1 MIENINPTDKIIVD
15 VSMYQIDMNP
25 SKLQSLRRE
34 VADKYKVPLRNV
46 VINQKPIMIDE
57 DGKPVSL
64 TSDIITSIQDP
75 KFQQNLFKEYVEM
88 KEMKDVDMNMILD
101 IDNRVNAFVDFDSYS
116 KYKSYKF
123 KYVKWKNFLSYG
135 EDNYIDFTK
144 LHGLVLL
151 CGNPQNQSG
160 KTTLARNLLRFALF
174 GRSEKTPNLA
184 TVFNEFLPE
193 ATEMCVEVGLEIE
206 GENYVIKRIV
216 TRPSLKKRTSKSK
229 CKQTVEYYK
238 VVNNE
243 LEIIE
248 NCEAEST
255 QQTNN
260 IIRDSIGSLEDF
272 DLIVSATAKTL
283 GDLFAMGQTDQGKL
297 FSRWLGLLSLEE
309 KEGIAKEL
317 YKKNIEPTLLS
328 NKYNKATLELEISD
342 MRAVMKDNEEQS
354 KKAETSLEERNK
366 ELTELN
372 VKKFQKMSEKKE
384 VKESLIKT
392 DVATVENNIAQINEK
407 LSIER
412 AKFTTQKEEYA
423 TIKDATF
430 DAEEYKKKQEE
441 KIEIVSKNGGIK
453 QEIAIHKNNIE
464 HIKKLIEEKICPNC
478 GQLVDVSTQNS
489 VIDAEQAEID
499 RLIAQG
505 VENKKKI
512 DEIDAKIE
520 TLEENREKVNKLNRL
535 KLSIT
540 ALHTKIENYKLQI
553 DALNKTK
560 QEIETNRD
568 NILHNNKIDNDIRL
582 IDESIKTI
590 TNVKEGFI
598 RSIQSWK
605 DENAR
610 YDKDIKVR
618 EDLIVKL
625 TEEENVIRSWNIY
638 KELIGKNG
646 ILKIV
651 LKRALPIINNEVATL
666 LNGLVDF
673 DVILSIS
680 DDNKVCIDLVHD
692 GVAMSVGRAASG
704 YEETMASLALRSA
717 LATVSSFAKPN
728 LLVLDEIFGA
738 TGSSH
743 YDDIRELLN
752 RIMKNH
758 DFVIDITHNE
768 MITDW
773 HNQIIEVVKE
783 NNISKL
789 TVK

>member
-1 MIENINPTDKIIVD
+1 MIENIKPTDKIVVD
-15 VSMYQIDMNP
+15 VSMYQIDMNV
-25 SKLQSLRRE
+25 SKLKSLRHE
-34 VADKYKVPLRNV
+34 VAEKYNIPIRNV
-46 VINQKPIMIDE
+46 YINPKPIMVDDE
-57 DGKPVSL
+57 GKPVSL

-75 KFQQNLFKEYVEM
+75 RFQQNLFKEYISIKKIEN
-88 KEMKDVDMNMILD
+88 VDFDMILD

-174 GRSEKTPNLA
+174 GRSEKTPNLSS
-184 TVFNEFLPE
+184 VFNEYLPE
-193 ATEMCVEVGLEIE
+193 ATEMCVEVGIEIE
-206 GENYVIKRIV
+206 GEDYVIKRTV
-216 TRPSLKKRTSKSK
+216 TRPSLAKRTAKSK
-229 CKQTVEYYK
+229 CKQTVDYYK
-238 VVNNE
+238 VINNE
-243 LEIIE
+243 LELIE
-248 NCEAEST
+248 NCEAENT

-260 IIRDSIGSLEDF
+260 IIRDSIGSIEDF

-283 GDLFAMGQTDQGKL
+283 GDLFSMGQTDQGKL
-297 FSRWLGLLSLEE
+297 FSRWLGLLSLEK
-309 KEGIAKEL
+309 KEGIAKDI

-328 NKYNKATLELEISD
+328 NRYDKSTLETEIKD
-342 MRAVMKDNEEQS
+342 MNAVIIDNEKRS
-354 KKAETSLEERNK
+354 KELDKDVNEKNK
-366 ELTELN
+366 EIAELN
-372 VKKFQKMSEKKE
+372 TNKTKVLSERKE

-392 DVATVENNIAQINEK
+392 DAKTVENNIGIITQK
-407 LSIER
+407 LDTER
-412 AKFTTQKEEYA
+412 AKFTAQKNEWA
-423 TIKDATF
+423 KIKDASF
-430 DAEEYKKKQEE
+430 DNEKYKEKQKER
-441 KIEIVSKNGGIK
+441 IEIATRNGGIK
-453 QEIAIHKNNIE
+453 QEISLLKENIS
-464 HIKKLIEEKICPNC
+464 HIKKLIEEKVCPNC
-478 GQLVDVSTQNS
+478 GHVVDVKSQNEN
-489 VIDAEQAEID
+489 IDKENDKIKKLID
-499 RLIAQG
+499 DG

-512 DEIDAKIE
+512 DSIDKEIAQ
-520 TLEENREKVNKLNRL
+520 LEENREKVNSMNHL
-535 KLSIT
+535 KLSMT
-540 ALHTKIENYKLQI
+540 ALHTQIENYKLQLE
-553 DALNKTK
+553 ALNKTK

-568 NILHNNKIDNDIRL
+568 NILFNNEIDNKIRL
-582 IDESIKTI
+582 IDENIKTI
-590 TNVKEGFI
+590 TSAKEENI
-598 RSIQSWK
+598 RNIQSCN
-605 DENAR
+605 DENTR
-610 YDKDIKVR
+610 YKKEIEQRNELIK
-618 EDLIVKL
+618 KL
-625 TEEENVIRSWNIY
+625 TEEEKVIRTWNIY

-651 LKRALPIINNEVATL
+651 LRRALPIINNEISSL

-673 DVILSIS
+673 DVELSVS
-680 DDNKVCIDLVHD
+680 DDNKVCIDMVHD
-692 GVAMSVGRAASG
+692 GVSMSVGRAASG

-783 NNISKL
+783 NNISRIVLK
-789 TVK
+789 

>member
-1 MIENINPTDKIIVD
+1 MIENINQTDKIVVD

-34 VADKYKVPLRNV
+34 IADKYNVPLRNV
-46 VINQKPIMIDE
+46 IINQKPIMVDE
-57 DGKPVSL
+57 EGKPISL

-75 KFQQNLFKEYVEM
+75 KFQQNLFKEYVDIKKIEN
-88 KEMKDVDMNMILD
+88 VDMDMILD

-184 TVFNEFLPE
+184 SVFNEYVPE
-193 ATEMCVEVGLEIE
+193 ATEMRVEVGIEIE
-206 GENYVIKRIV
+206 GDDYVIRRTV
-216 TRPSLKKRTSKSK
+216 TRPALSKRTARSK
-229 CKQTVEYYK
+229 CKQTVDYYK
-238 VVNNE
+238 VVNNDLE
-243 LEIIE
+243 LIE
-248 NCEAEST
+248 NCEAENT

-309 KEGIAKEL
+309 KESIAKDI

-328 NKYNKATLELEISD
+328 NKYNKVTLEAEIAD
-342 MRAVMKDNEEQS
+342 MRTVIKDNEENVT
-354 KKAETSLEERNK
+354 KLEK
-366 ELTELN
+366 EVTEKNTELSGLN
-372 VKKFQKMSEKKE
+372 KQKMEVMLKRKE

-392 DVATVENNIAQINEK
+392 DVTTIENNINLINDK
-407 LSIER
+407 LTIER
-412 AKFTTQKEEYA
+412 AKFTKEKGEWSAVKDSSFDVEEYN
-423 TIKDATF
+423 
-430 DAEEYKKKQEE
+430 KKKAE
-441 KIEIVSKNGGIK
+441 KIEIVGKNGGIK
-453 QEIAIHKNNIE
+453 QEIALIRKNIE
-464 HIKKLIEEKICPNC
+464 HINQLIEQKVCPNC
-478 GQLVDVSTQNS
+478 GHEVDVTSQNE
-489 VIDAEQAEID
+489 VINTENKKIEA
-499 RLIAQG
+499 LIAEG

-512 DEIDAKIE
+512 DEIDKEILK
-520 TLEENREKVNKLNRL
+520 LEGNRENVNKMNHL
-535 KLSIT
+535 KLSMT
-540 ALHTKIENYKLQI
+540 ALHTQIENYKLQI

-560 QEIETNRD
+560 QEIETNKD
-568 NILHNNKIDNDIRL
+568 NILFNNEIDNKIRLVDENIRA
-582 IDESIKTI
+582 I
-590 TNVKEGFI
+590 TGVKESHI
-598 RSIQSWK
+598 RSIQSCK

-610 YDKDIKVR
+610 YCKDIKVR

-625 TEEENVIRSWNIY
+625 TDEEKVIRSWAIY

-651 LKRALPIINNEVATL
+651 LKRALPIINNEISVL

-673 DVILSIS
+673 DVVLSIS

-692 GVAMSVGRAASG
+692 GVSMSVGRAASG

>member
-1 MIENINPTDKIIVD
+1 MIENINPTDRIIVD
-15 VSMYQIDMNP
+15 VSMYQIDINP

-34 VADKYKVPLRNV
+34 IADKYHVPLRNV
-46 VINQKPIMIDE
+46 TINPKPIMVDE
-57 DGKPVSL
+57 DGNKVSL
-64 TSDIITSIQDP
+64 TSDIITNIQDP
-75 KFQQNLFKEYVEM
+75 KFQQNLFKEYVEE
-88 KEMKDVDMNMILD
+88 KKVENVDMDMIID
-101 IDNRVNAFVDFDSYS
+101 IDNRVNAFVDFDLYS

-151 CGNPQNQSG
+151 CGHPQNQSG

-174 GRSEKTPNLA
+174 GKSEKTPNIA
-184 TVFNEFLPE
+184 TVFNEYIPE
-193 ATEMCVEVGLEIE
+193 ATEMCVEVGIEIE
-206 GENYVIKRIV
+206 GVDYVIRRTV
-216 TRPSLKKRTSKSK
+216 TRPALKKRTAKSK
-229 CKQTVEYYK
+229 CKQTVDYYK

-243 LEIIE
+243 LELIE

-260 IIRDSIGSLEDF
+260 VIRDSIGSICDF

-309 KEGIAKEL
+309 KEGIAKDI
-317 YKKNIEPTLLS
+317 YKKNIEPSLLS
-328 NKYNKATLELEISD
+328 RKYDKATLEGEIKD
-342 MRAVMKDNEEQS
+342 MKTVIADNTESS
-354 KKAETSLEERNK
+354 KKAEKDVEEKNK
-366 ELTELN
+366 QISYLN
-372 VKKFQKMSEKKE
+372 VEKIKVMSERKE
-384 VKESLIKT
+384 VKESLTKT
-392 DVATVENNIAQINEK
+392 DVTTIENNIAYINEK
-407 LSIER
+407 LTNER
-412 AKFTTQKEEYA
+412 AKFSQQKDEYNSV
-423 TIKDATF
+423 KDVTF
-430 DAEEYKKKQEE
+430 DVEEYKKKQQE
-441 KIEIVSKNGGIK
+441 KFDIATQNGGIK
-453 QEIAIHKNNIE
+453 QEIALIKKNIE
-464 HIKKLIEEKICPNC
+464 HIQTLIEQKVCPNC
-478 GQLVDVSTQNS
+478 GHEVDIKSQND
-489 VIDAEQAEID
+489 VINNEQDKIKKLINDGVVNKQKID
-499 RLIAQG
+499 NLDKEIAQ
-505 VENKKKI
+505 
-512 DEIDAKIE
+512 
-520 TLEENREKVNKLNRL
+520 LEENREKVNHTNKL
-535 KLSIT
+535 KLSLT
-540 ALHTKIENYKLQI
+540 ALHTQIENYKLQL

-560 QEIETNRD
+560 AEIETNKD
-568 NILHNNKIDNDIRL
+568 NIRHNNEIDNKIRL
-582 IDESIKTI
+582 VDENIRAI
-590 TNVKEGFI
+590 TTAKETQI
-598 RSIQSWK
+598 RSMQSWN
-605 DENAR
+605 DENVR
-610 YDKDIKVR
+610 YEKEIKIR
-618 EDLIVKL
+618 EELINKL
-625 TEEENVIRSWNIY
+625 TEEEKVIRSWSIY

-673 DVILSIS
+673 DVVLSIS

-692 GVAMSVGRAASG
+692 GVSMSVGRAASG

>member
-34 VADKYKVPLRNV
+34 VADKYNVPLRNV
-46 VINQKPIMIDE
+46 VINPKPIMVDE

-75 KFQQNLFKEYVEM
+75 KFQQNLFKEYIEM
-88 KEMKDVDMNMILD
+88 KEIKDVDMNMILD

-184 TVFNEFLPE
+184 TVFNEFIPE
-193 ATEMCVEVGLEIE
+193 ATEMCVEVGIEIE
-206 GENYVIKRIV
+206 GENYVIKRTV
-216 TRPSLKKRTSKSK
+216 TRPSAKKRTSKSK

-238 VVNNE
+238 VVNDE
-243 LEIIE
+243 LELIE

-309 KEGIAKEL
+309 KEGIAKDL

-328 NKYNKATLELEISD
+328 NKYNKATLESEIND
-342 MRAVMKDNEEQS
+342 MRAVIKDNEEQS
-354 KKAETSLEERNK
+354 KKTETSLEERNK

-372 VKKFQKMSEKKE
+372 VKKFQKMSERKE

-392 DVATVENNIAQINEK
+392 DVATVENNIVQINEK
-407 LSIER
+407 LAIER
-412 AKFTTQKEEYA
+412 TKFTVQKEEYA

-441 KIEIVSKNGGIK
+441 KVEIVAKNGGIK
-453 QEIAIHKNNIE
+453 QEIAILKKNID
-464 HIKKLIEEKICPNC
+464 HIKELIEQKVCPNC
-478 GQLVDVSTQNS
+478 GHEVDAKSQNE
-489 VIDAEQAEID
+489 VISQEQAKID
-499 RLIAQG
+499 ELIAQG
-505 VENKKKI
+505 MENKKKI
-512 DEIDAKIE
+512 DEIDARIA

-535 KLSIT
+535 KLSMT
-540 ALHTKIENYKLQI
+540 ALHTQIENYKLQI

-568 NILHNNKIDNDIRL
+568 NILHNNNIDNDIRL
-582 IDESIKTI
+582 IDESVKTV
-590 TNVKEGFI
+590 TSVKEGFI

-605 DENAR
+605 DENSR
-610 YDKDIKVR
+610 YEKDIKVR

-625 TEEENVIRSWNIY
+625 TEEEKVIRSWNIY

>member
-34 VADKYKVPLRNV
+34 VADKYNVPLRNV
-46 VINQKPIMIDE
+46 VINPKPIMVDE

-75 KFQQNLFKEYVEM
+75 KFQQNLFKEYIEM
-88 KEMKDVDMNMILD
+88 KEIKDVDMDMILD

-193 ATEMCVEVGLEIE
+193 ATEMCVEVGIEIE
-206 GENYVIKRIV
+206 GENYVIKRTV
-216 TRPSLKKRTSKSK
+216 TRPSVKKRTSKSK

-238 VVNNE
+238 VVNDE
-243 LEIIE
+243 LELIE

-309 KEGIAKEL
+309 KEGIAKDL

-328 NKYNKATLELEISD
+328 NKYNKATLESEIND
-342 MRAVMKDNEEQS
+342 MRAVIKDNEEQS
-354 KKAETSLEERNK
+354 KKTETALEERNK

-372 VKKFQKMSEKKE
+372 VKKFQKMSERKE

-407 LSIER
+407 LAIER
-412 AKFTTQKEEYA
+412 AKFTAQKEEYT

-430 DAEEYKKKQEE
+430 DVEEYKKKQEE
-441 KIEIVSKNGGIK
+441 KVEIVAKNGGIK
-453 QEIAIHKNNIE
+453 QEIAILKKNID
-464 HIKKLIEEKICPNC
+464 HIKELIEQKVCPNC
-478 GQLVDVSTQNS
+478 GHEVDAKSQNE
-489 VIDAEQAEID
+489 VISQEQAKID
-499 RLIAQG
+499 ELIAQG
-505 VENKKKI
+505 VENKKKV
-512 DEIDAKIE
+512 DEIDARIA

-535 KLSIT
+535 KLSMT
-540 ALHTKIENYKLQI
+540 ALHTQIENYKLQI

-582 IDESIKTI
+582 IDESVKTV

-610 YDKDIKVR
+610 YEKDIKVR

-625 TEEENVIRSWNIY
+625 TEEEKVIRSWNIY

-651 LKRALPIINNEVATL
+651 LKRALPIINNEIATL

>member
-1 MIENINPTDKIIVD
+1 MIENINSTDKIIVD

-34 VADKYKVPLRNV
+34 VANKYNVPLRSV
-46 VINQKPIMIDE
+46 VINPKPIMVDE

-88 KEMKDVDMNMILD
+88 KEIKDVDMNMILD

-184 TVFNEFLPE
+184 SVFNEFLPE
-193 ATEMCVEVGLEIE
+193 ATEMMVEVGIEIE
-206 GENYVIKRIV
+206 GENYVIRRTV
-216 TRPSLKKRTSKSK
+216 TRPSAKKRTAKSK
-229 CKQTVEYYK
+229 CKQAVDYYK
-238 VVNNE
+238 VVNDE
-243 LEIIE
+243 LELIE

-283 GDLFAMGQTDQGKL
+283 GDLFSMGQTDQGKL

-309 KEGIAKEL
+309 KESIAKDL

-328 NKYNKATLELEISD
+328 NKYNKATLESEISD
-342 MRAVMKDNEEQS
+342 MKTIIKDN
-354 KKAETSLEERNK
+354 AETIGKTEIALKERND
-366 ELTELN
+366 ELTNLN
-372 VKKFQKMSEKKE
+372 VKKIETLSKRKE

-392 DVATVENNIAQINEK
+392 DVTTVENNIAQVNEK
-407 LSIER
+407 LAIER
-412 AKFTTQKEEYA
+412 AKFSQQKSQWGE
-423 TIKDATF
+423 IKDASF
-430 DAEEYKKKQEE
+430 DIDEYKKAQQE
-441 KIEIVSKNGGIK
+441 KVDIVSKNGGIK
-453 QEIAIHKNNIE
+453 QEIALIRKNIE
-464 HIKKLIEEKICPNC
+464 HLNELIEQKVCPNC
-478 GQLVDVSTQNS
+478 GHEVDAKTQNE
-489 VIDAEQAEID
+489 IIAAEQAKID
-499 RLIAQG
+499 NLIAEG
-505 VENKKKI
+505 IENKNKIDLIDKKI
-512 DEIDAKIE
+512 AE
-520 TLEENREKVNKLNRL
+520 LEENREKVNAMNRL
-535 KLSIT
+535 KLSMT
-540 ALHTKIENYKLQI
+540 ALHTQIENYKLQI
-553 DALNKTK
+553 DALNRTK
-560 QEIETNRD
+560 QEIETNKD
-568 NILHNNKIDNDIRL
+568 NILHNNKIDNEIRL
-582 IDESIKTI
+582 VDENIKSITA
-590 TNVKEGFI
+590 VKEGYI
-598 RSIQSWK
+598 RTIQSCK
-605 DENAR
+605 DENTR
-610 YDKDIKVR
+610 YEKEIKVR
-618 EDLIVKL
+618 EDLIGKL
-625 TEEENVIRSWNIY
+625 TEEEKIIRSWAIY

-673 DVILSIS
+673 DVVLSIS

>member
-88 KEMKDVDMNMILD
+88 KEIKDVDMNMILD

-625 TEEENVIRSWNIY
+625 TEEEKVIRSWNIY

>member
-34 VADKYKVPLRNV
+34 VANKYNVPLRNV
-46 VINQKPIMIDE
+46 VINQKPIMVDE
-57 DGKPVSL
+57 EGKPISL

-75 KFQQNLFKEYVEM
+75 KFQQNLFKEYVEL
-88 KEMKDVDMNMILD
+88 KKIENVDMNMILD

-160 KTTLARNLLRFALF
+160 KTSLARNLLRFALF

-184 TVFNEFLPE
+184 SVFNEYIPK
-193 ATEMCVEVGLEIE
+193 ATEMCVEVGIEIE
-206 GENYVIKRIV
+206 GDDYVIKRTV
-216 TRPSLKKRTSKSK
+216 TRPALAKRTAKSK
-229 CKQTVEYYK
+229 CKQSVEYYK
-238 VVNNE
+238 VVNNDLE
-243 LEIIE
+243 LIE
-248 NCEAEST
+248 NCEAENT

-283 GDLFAMGQTDQGKL
+283 GDLFTMGQTDQGKL

-309 KEGIAKEL
+309 KEAIAKDI

-328 NKYNKATLELEISD
+328 NKYNKTTLEEEIKD
-342 MRAVMKDNEEQS
+342 MKTVIKDNEES
-354 KKAETSLEERNK
+354 VIKLEKDISEKNK

-372 VKKFQKMSEKKE
+372 ENKVKVMSERKE

-392 DVATVENNIAQINEK
+392 DVATVEHNIEIVTQK
-407 LSIER
+407 LTNER
-412 AKFTTQKEEYA
+412 AKFTQEKTEWSKV
-423 TIKDATF
+423 KDSTF
-430 DAEEYKKKQEE
+430 DIEDYNKKKTE
-441 KIEIVSKNGGIK
+441 KIDIVGKNGGIK
-453 QEIAIHKNNIE
+453 QEILLLKKNIE
-464 HIKKLIEEKICPNC
+464 HLNQLIEQKVCPNC
-478 GQLVDVSTQNS
+478 GNEVDIKLQNE
-489 VIDAEQAEID
+489 VIATENKKIEA
-499 RLIAQG
+499 LIAEG
-505 VENKKKI
+505 IENKKKI
-512 DEIDAKIE
+512 EEIDKEIFK
-520 TLEENREKVNKLNRL
+520 LEENRENVNKTNHL
-535 KLSIT
+535 KLSMT
-540 ALHTKIENYKLQI
+540 ALHTQIENYKLQI
-553 DALNKTK
+553 EALNKTK
-560 QEIETNRD
+560 QEIDTNKD
-568 NILHNNKIDNDIRL
+568 NILFNNEIGNKIRL
-582 IDESIKTI
+582 IDENIRAI
-590 TNVKEGFI
+590 TNVKEAHI
-598 RSIQSWK
+598 RSIQSCK
-605 DENAR
+605 DENTR
-610 YDKDIKVR
+610 YNKEIKIR
-618 EDLIVKL
+618 EDLIAKL
-625 TEEENVIRSWNIY
+625 TEEEKVIRSWAIY

-651 LKRALPIINNEVATL
+651 LRRALPIINNEISVL

-673 DVILSIS
+673 DVVLSIS
-680 DDNKVCIDLVHD
+680 EDNKVCIDLVHD
-692 GVAMSVGRAASG
+692 GVSMSVGRAASG

>member
-392 DVATVENNIAQINEK
+392 DVATVENNIVQINEK

-430 DAEEYKKKQEE
+430 DAEEYKKMQEE

-625 TEEENVIRSWNIY
+625 TEEEKVIRSWNIY

>member
-34 VADKYKVPLRNV
+34 VADKYNVPLRNV
-46 VINQKPIMIDE
+46 VINPKPIMVDE

-75 KFQQNLFKEYVEM
+75 KFQQNLFKEYIEM
-88 KEMKDVDMNMILD
+88 KEIKDVDMDMILD

-160 KTTLARNLLRFALF
+160 KTSLARNLLRFALF

-184 TVFNEFLPE
+184 TVFNEFIPE
-193 ATEMCVEVGLEIE
+193 ATEMCVEVGIEIE
-206 GENYVIKRIV
+206 GENYVIKRTV
-216 TRPSLKKRTSKSK
+216 TRPSVKKRTSKSK

-238 VVNNE
+238 VVNDE
-243 LEIIE
+243 LELIE

-309 KEGIAKEL
+309 KEGIAKDL

-328 NKYNKATLELEISD
+328 NKYNKATLESEISD
-342 MRAVMKDNEEQS
+342 MRVVIKDNEEQS

-372 VKKFQKMSEKKE
+372 VKKFQKMSERKE

-412 AKFTTQKEEYA
+412 AKFTSQKEEYT

-430 DAEEYKKKQEE
+430 DVDEYKKKQDE
-441 KIEIVSKNGGIK
+441 KVKIVAKNGGIK
-453 QEIAIHKNNIE
+453 QEIAILKKNID
-464 HIKKLIEEKICPNC
+464 HIKDLIEQKVCPNC
-478 GQLVDVSTQNS
+478 GHEVDAKSQNE
-489 VIDAEQAEID
+489 VISQEQSKID
-499 RLIAQG
+499 ELIAQG

-512 DEIDAKIE
+512 DEIDAQIA

-535 KLSIT
+535 KLSMT
-540 ALHTKIENYKLQI
+540 ALHTQIENYKLQI

-568 NILHNNKIDNDIRL
+568 NIIHNNKIDNDIRL
-582 IDESIKTI
+582 IDESVKTV
-590 TNVKEGFI
+590 TSVKEGFI

-605 DENAR
+605 DENTR
-610 YDKDIKVR
+610 YEKDIKVR

-625 TEEENVIRSWNIY
+625 TEEEKVIRSWNIY

-651 LKRALPIINNEVATL
+651 LKRALPIINNEIATL

-680 DDNKVCIDLVHD
+680 EDNKVCIDLVHD

-743 YDDIRELLN
+743 YEDIRELLS

>member
-1 MIENINPTDKIIVD
+1 MIENINPTDKIVVD
-15 VSMYQIDMNP
+15 VSMYQIDINA

-34 VADKYKVPLRNV
+34 VATKYNVPIKNV
-46 VINQKPIMIDE
+46 YINPKPISVDE
-57 DGKPVSL
+57 NGKPVSL

-75 KFQQNLFKEYVEM
+75 KFQQNLFKEYIDIKKIEN
-88 KEMKDVDMNMILD
+88 VDMDMILD

-135 EDNYIDFTK
+135 DDNYIDFTK

-184 TVFNEFLPE
+184 SVFNEFLPE
-193 ATEMCVEVGLEIE
+193 ETEMRVEVGIEIE
-206 GENYVIKRIV
+206 GEDYVIRRTV
-216 TRPSLKKRTSKSK
+216 TRPAFSKRTAKSK
-229 CKQTVEYYK
+229 CKQTVDYYK
-238 VVNNE
+238 VIDNE
-243 LEIIE
+243 LELIE

-283 GDLFAMGQTDQGKL
+283 GDLFSMGQTDQGKL
-297 FSRWLGLLSLEE
+297 FSRWLGLLSLEK
-309 KEGIAKEL
+309 KENIAKDI
-317 YKKNIEPTLLS
+317 YKKNVEPTLLS
-328 NKYNKATLELEISD
+328 NKYNRVTLETEITD
-342 MRAVMKDNEEQS
+342 MKTVIKDNDATIS
-354 KKAETSLEERNK
+354 KLEKDVEDKNK
-366 ELTELN
+366 ELKSLN
-372 VKKFQKMSEKKE
+372 DDKVKIMSERKE
-384 VKESLIKT
+384 VKETLIKT
-392 DVATVENNIAQINEK
+392 DVTTVENNIAFISDK
-407 LSIER
+407 LTNER
-412 AKFTTQKEEYA
+412 AKFAKQKEEWA
-423 TIKDATF
+423 QVKDVTF
-430 DAEEYKKKQEE
+430 DVEEHKTKQHE
-441 KIEIVSKNGGIK
+441 KIELATQNGAIK
-453 QEIAIHKNNIE
+453 QEILLIRQNIQ
-464 HIKKLIEEKICPNC
+464 HINELIEQKVCPNC
-478 GQLVDVSTQNS
+478 GHEVDVNSQTEIIDKENNKIEQLIQN
-489 VIDAEQAEID
+489 
-499 RLIAQG
+499 G

-512 DEIDAKIE
+512 DALDKEILV
-520 TLEENREKVNKLNRL
+520 LEENREKVNSANKL
-535 KLSIT
+535 KLSMT
-540 ALHTKIENYKLQI
+540 ALHTQIENYKLQI
-553 DALNKTK
+553 ESLNKTK

-568 NILHNNKIDNDIRL
+568 NILHNNEIDNKIR
-582 IDESIKTI
+582 IVDENIRTI
-590 TNVKEGFI
+590 TNAKETHI
-598 RSIQSWK
+598 RTIQSCK
-605 DENAR
+605 DENTRYTKEINAR
-610 YDKDIKVR
+610 N
-618 EDLIVKL
+618 ELITKL
-625 TEEENVIRSWNIY
+625 VEEEKIIRSWNIY

-651 LKRALPIINNEVATL
+651 LKRALPIINNEISTL

-673 DVILSIS
+673 DVVLSVS

-692 GVAMSVGRAASG
+692 GVSMSVGRAASG

-773 HNQIIEVVKE
+773 HNQIIEVIKE
-783 NNISKL
+783 NNISRIV
-789 TVK
+789 VK

>member
-206 GENYVIKRIV
+206 AENYVIKRIV

-372 VKKFQKMSEKKE
+372 VKKFKKMSEKKE

-392 DVATVENNIAQINEK
+392 DVATVENNIVQINEK

-430 DAEEYKKKQEE
+430 DAEEYKKMQEE

-625 TEEENVIRSWNIY
+625 TEEEKVIRSWNIY

>member
-34 VADKYKVPLRNV
+34 VADKYNVPLRNV
-46 VINQKPIMIDE
+46 VINPKPIMVDDE
-57 DGKPVSL
+57 GKPVSL

-75 KFQQNLFKEYVEM
+75 KFQQNLFKEYVKL
-88 KEMKDVDMNMILD
+88 KEIKDVDMDMIID

-193 ATEMCVEVGLEIE
+193 ATEMTVEVGIEIE
-206 GENYVIKRIV
+206 GEDYVIRRTV
-216 TRPSLKKRTSKSK
+216 TRPSLKKRTAKSK
-229 CKQTVEYYK
+229 CKQTVDYYK
-238 VVNNE
+238 VVNDDLE
-243 LEIIE
+243 LIE

-260 IIRDSIGSLEDF
+260 VIRDSIGSLEDF
-272 DLIVSATAKTL
+272 DLIVSATSKTL
-283 GDLFAMGQTDQGKL
+283 GDLFSMGQTDQGKL

-309 KEGIAKEL
+309 KESIAKDL
-317 YKKNIEPTLLS
+317 YKKTIEPTLLS
-328 NKYNKATLELEISD
+328 NKYNRASLEGEIAD
-342 MRAVMKDNEEQS
+342 METVMKDNTDTVTKTEAALKDRNDELAKLNIRKIETLS
-354 KKAETSLEERNK
+354 KR
-366 ELTELN
+366 
-372 VKKFQKMSEKKE
+372 KE

-392 DVATVENNIAQINEK
+392 DVTTVENNILHINEK
-407 LSIER
+407 LSFER
-412 AKFTTQKEEYA
+412 AKFAQQKEEWGR
-423 TIKDATF
+423 IKDATF
-430 DAEEYKKKQEE
+430 DVEEYKKKQQE
-441 KIEIVSKNGGIK
+441 KIEITSKNGGIK
-453 QEIAIHKNNIE
+453 QEIVLIKKNIE
-464 HIKKLIEEKICPNC
+464 HINKLIEQKVCPNC
-478 GQLVDVSTQNS
+478 GHEVDIESQNE
-489 VIDAEQAEID
+489 VIAAEQEKID
-499 RLIAQG
+499 NLIAEG

-512 DEIDAKIE
+512 DDIDKQLAE
-520 TLEENREKVNKLNRL
+520 LEENRAKVDKMNRL
-535 KLSIT
+535 KLSMT
-540 ALHTKIENYKLQI
+540 AQHTQIENYKLQI
-553 DALNKTK
+553 DALQRTK
-560 QEIETNRD
+560 QEIETNKD
-568 NILHNNKIDNDIRL
+568 NILFNNQIDNEIRL
-582 IDESIKTI
+582 VEENIRSITS
-590 TNVKEGFI
+590 VKEGHI
-598 RSIQSWK
+598 RTIQSCK

-610 YDKDIKVR
+610 YDKEIKVR
-618 EDLIVKL
+618 KELIVKL
-625 TEEENVIRSWNIY
+625 TDEEKVIRSWSIY

-673 DVILSIS
+673 DVVLSIS

-692 GVAMSVGRAASG
+692 GVSMSVGRAASG

-758 DFVIDITHNE
+758 DFVLDITHNE

-783 NNISKL
+783 NNISKV

>member
-34 VADKYKVPLRNV
+34 VADKYNVPLRNV
-46 VINQKPIMIDE
+46 VINPKPIMVDE

-75 KFQQNLFKEYVEM
+75 KFQQNLFKEYIEM
-88 KEMKDVDMNMILD
+88 KEIKDVDMNMILD

-193 ATEMCVEVGLEIE
+193 ATEMCVEVGIEIE
-206 GENYVIKRIV
+206 GENYVIKRTV
-216 TRPSLKKRTSKSK
+216 TRPSAKKRTSKSK

-238 VVNNE
+238 VVNDE
-243 LEIIE
+243 LELIE

-309 KEGIAKEL
+309 KEGIAKDL

-328 NKYNKATLELEISD
+328 NKYNKATLESEIND
-342 MRAVMKDNEEQS
+342 MRAVIKDNEEQT
-354 KKAETSLEERNK
+354 KKTETSLEERNK

-372 VKKFQKMSEKKE
+372 VKKFQKMSERKE

-407 LSIER
+407 LAIER
-412 AKFTTQKEEYA
+412 AKFTAQKEEYA
-423 TIKDATF
+423 AIKDATF

-441 KIEIVSKNGGIK
+441 KVEFVAKNGGIK
-453 QEIAIHKNNIE
+453 QEIAILKKNID
-464 HIKKLIEEKICPNC
+464 HIKELIEQKVCPNC
-478 GQLVDVSTQNS
+478 GHEVDAKSQNE
-489 VIDAEQAEID
+489 VISQEQAKID
-499 RLIAQG
+499 ELIAQG

-512 DEIDAKIE
+512 DEIDARIA

-535 KLSIT
+535 KLSMT
-540 ALHTKIENYKLQI
+540 ALHTQIENYKLQI

-582 IDESIKTI
+582 IDESVKTV
-590 TNVKEGFI
+590 TSVKEGFI

-610 YDKDIKVR
+610 YEKDIKVR

-625 TEEENVIRSWNIY
+625 TEEEKVIRSWNIY

>member
-34 VADKYKVPLRNV
+34 VANKYNVPLRNV
-46 VINQKPIMIDE
+46 VINPKPIMVDE

-75 KFQQNLFKEYVEM
+75 KFQQNLFKEYIEM
-88 KEMKDVDMNMILD
+88 KEIKDVDMNMILD

-193 ATEMCVEVGLEIE
+193 ATEMCVEVGIEIE
-206 GENYVIKRIV
+206 GENYVIKRTV
-216 TRPSLKKRTSKSK
+216 TRPSAKKRTSKSK

-238 VVNNE
+238 VVNDE
-243 LEIIE
+243 LELIE

-309 KEGIAKEL
+309 KEGIAKDL

-328 NKYNKATLELEISD
+328 NKYNKATLESEIND
-342 MRAVMKDNEEQS
+342 MRVVIKDNEEQS
-354 KKAETSLEERNK
+354 KKTETALEERNK

-372 VKKFQKMSEKKE
+372 VKKFQKMSERKE

-407 LSIER
+407 LAIER
-412 AKFTTQKEEYA
+412 VKFTAQKEEYA

-430 DAEEYKKKQEE
+430 DVEEYKKKQEE
-441 KIEIVSKNGGIK
+441 KVEIVAKNGGIK
-453 QEIAIHKNNIE
+453 QEIAILKKNID
-464 HIKKLIEEKICPNC
+464 HIKELIEQKVCPNC
-478 GQLVDVSTQNS
+478 GHEVDAKSQNE
-489 VIDAEQAEID
+489 VISQEQSKID
-499 RLIAQG
+499 ELIALG

-512 DEIDAKIE
+512 DEIDARIA

-535 KLSIT
+535 KLSMT
-540 ALHTKIENYKLQI
+540 ALHTQIENYKLQI

-582 IDESIKTI
+582 IDESVKTV
-590 TNVKEGFI
+590 TSVKEGFI

-610 YDKDIKVR
+610 YEKDIKVR

-625 TEEENVIRSWNIY
+625 TEEEKVIRSWNIY

>member
-392 DVATVENNIAQINEK
+392 DVATVENNIVQINEK

-430 DAEEYKKKQEE
+430 DVEEYKKLQEE

-489 VIDAEQAEID
+489 VIDSEQAEID

-625 TEEENVIRSWNIY
+625 TEEEKVIRSWNIY

>member
-57 DGKPVSL
+57 YGKSVSL

-553 DALNKTK
+553 EALNKTK

-625 TEEENVIRSWNIY
+625 TEEEKVIRSWNIY

>member
-1 MIENINPTDKIIVD
+1 MIDNINPTDKIVVD
-15 VSMYQIDMNP
+15 VSMYQIDMNT

-34 VADKYKVPLRNV
+34 VATKYNVPLRNV
-46 VINQKPIMIDE
+46 YINPKPIMVDE
-57 DGKPVSL
+57 SGKPVSL

-75 KFQQNLFKEYVEM
+75 KFQQNLFKEYIDIKKIEN
-88 KEMKDVDMNMILD
+88 VDMDMILD

-184 TVFNEFLPE
+184 SVFNEFVPE
-193 ATEMCVEVGLEIE
+193 ATEMCVEVGIEIE
-206 GENYVIKRIV
+206 GEDYVIKRTV
-216 TRPSLKKRTSKSK
+216 TRPVLSKRTAKSK
-229 CKQTVEYYK
+229 CKQNVDYYK
-238 VVNNE
+238 VINNE
-243 LEIIE
+243 LELIE

-283 GDLFAMGQTDQGKL
+283 GDLFSMGQTDQGKL

-309 KEGIAKEL
+309 KESIAKDI
-317 YKKNIEPTLLS
+317 YKKNIEPSLLS
-328 NKYNKATLELEISD
+328 NKYNKATLETEIND
-342 MRAVMKDNEEQS
+342 MKTVIKDNNDTVNKLEKDVES
-354 KKAETSLEERNK
+354 KNK
-366 ELTELN
+366 ELSELN
-372 VKKFQKMSEKKE
+372 ESKLKVMSGKKE
-384 VKESLIKT
+384 VKETLIRT
-392 DVATVENNIAQINEK
+392 DIKTVENNIELINDK
-407 LSIER
+407 LVGER
-412 AKFTTQKEEYA
+412 ARFSSQKIEYGK
-423 TIKDATF
+423 IKDVSFDVELYKQKQQEKYDVATN
-430 DAEEYKKKQEE
+430 
-441 KIEIVSKNGGIK
+441 NGGIK
-453 QEIAIHKNNIE
+453 QEIAICKKNIQ
-464 HIKKLIEEKICPNC
+464 HINELIEQKICPNC
-478 GQLVDVSTQNS
+478 GHEVDVNS
-489 VIDAEQAEID
+489 QTELIDKENKKIEK
-499 RLIAQG
+499 LINDG

-512 DEIDAKIE
+512 DLLDKEISI
-520 TLEENREKVNKLNRL
+520 LEENREKVNTVNKL
-535 KLSIT
+535 KLSMT
-540 ALHTKIENYKLQI
+540 ALHTQIENYKLQI
-553 DALNKTK
+553 EALNRTK
-560 QEIETNRD
+560 QEIETNKE
-568 NILHNNKIDNDIRL
+568 NILHNNEIDNKIRL
-582 IDESIKTI
+582 VDENIRTI
-590 TNVKEGFI
+590 TIAKESNI
-598 RSIQSWK
+598 RSIQSCK
-605 DENAR
+605 DENTR
-610 YDKDIKVR
+610 YTKEISVR
-618 EDLIVKL
+618 EDLIKKL
-625 TEEENVIRSWNIY
+625 TDEEKVIRSWNIY

-651 LKRALPIINNEVATL
+651 LKRALPIINNEISTL

-673 DVILSIS
+673 EVVLSVS

-692 GVAMSVGRAASG
+692 GVSMSVGRAASG

-743 YDDIRELLN
+743 YDDIRELLT

-783 NNISKL
+783 NNISRL
-789 TVK
+789 VVK

>member
-229 CKQTVEYYK
+229 CKQTVGYYK

-499 RLIAQG
+499 RLISQG

-625 TEEENVIRSWNIY
+625 TEEEKVIRSWNIY

>member
-34 VADKYKVPLRNV
+34 IADKYKVPLRNV

-423 TIKDATF
+423 TIKDASF

-625 TEEENVIRSWNIY
+625 TEEEKVIRSWNIY

>member
-34 VADKYKVPLRNV
+34 VADKYNVPLRNV
-46 VINQKPIMIDE
+46 VINPKPIMVDDE
-57 DGKPVSL
+57 GKPVSL

-75 KFQQNLFKEYVEM
+75 KFQQNLFKEYVKL
-88 KEMKDVDMNMILD
+88 KEIKDVDMDMIID

-184 TVFNEFLPE
+184 TVFNEFLTE
-193 ATEMCVEVGLEIE
+193 ATEMTVEVGIEIE
-206 GENYVIKRIV
+206 GEDYVIRRTV
-216 TRPSLKKRTSKSK
+216 TRPSLKKRTAKSK
-229 CKQTVEYYK
+229 CKQTVDYYK
-238 VVNNE
+238 VVNDDLE
-243 LEIIE
+243 LIE

-260 IIRDSIGSLEDF
+260 VIRDSIGSLEDF
-272 DLIVSATAKTL
+272 DLIVSATSKTL
-283 GDLFAMGQTDQGKL
+283 GDLFSMGQTDQGKL

-309 KEGIAKEL
+309 KESIAKDL
-317 YKKNIEPTLLS
+317 YKKTIEPTLLS
-328 NKYNKATLELEISD
+328 NKYNRASLEGEIAD
-342 MRAVMKDNEEQS
+342 METVMKDNTDTVTKTEAALKDRNDELAKLNIRKIETLS
-354 KKAETSLEERNK
+354 KR
-366 ELTELN
+366 
-372 VKKFQKMSEKKE
+372 KE

-392 DVATVENNIAQINEK
+392 DVTTVENNILHINEK
-407 LSIER
+407 LSFER
-412 AKFTTQKEEYA
+412 AKFAQQKEEWGR
-423 TIKDATF
+423 IKDATF
-430 DAEEYKKKQEE
+430 DVEEYKKKQQE
-441 KIEIVSKNGGIK
+441 KIEITSKNGGIK
-453 QEIAIHKNNIE
+453 QEIVLIKKNIE
-464 HIKKLIEEKICPNC
+464 HINKLIEQKVCPNC
-478 GQLVDVSTQNS
+478 GHEVDIESQNE
-489 VIDAEQAEID
+489 VIAAEQEKID
-499 RLIAQG
+499 NLIAEG

-512 DEIDAKIE
+512 DDIDKQLAE
-520 TLEENREKVNKLNRL
+520 LEENRAKVDKMNRL
-535 KLSIT
+535 KLSMT
-540 ALHTKIENYKLQI
+540 AQHTQIENYKLQI
-553 DALNKTK
+553 DALQRTK
-560 QEIETNRD
+560 QEIETNKD
-568 NILHNNKIDNDIRL
+568 NILFNNQIDNEIRL
-582 IDESIKTI
+582 VEENIRSITS
-590 TNVKEGFI
+590 VKEGHI
-598 RSIQSWK
+598 RTIQSCK

-610 YDKDIKVR
+610 YDKEIKVR
-618 EDLIVKL
+618 KELIVKL
-625 TEEENVIRSWNIY
+625 TDEEKVIRSWSIY

-673 DVILSIS
+673 DVVLSIS

-692 GVAMSVGRAASG
+692 GVSMSVGRAASG

-758 DFVIDITHNE
+758 DFVLDITHNE

-773 HNQIIEVVKE
+773 HDQIIEVVKE
-783 NNISKL
+783 NNISKV

>member
-499 RLIAQG
+499 RLISQG

-512 DEIDAKIE
+512 DEIDTKIE

-625 TEEENVIRSWNIY
+625 TEEEKVIRSWNIY

>member
-392 DVATVENNIAQINEK
+392 DVATVENNIVQINEK

-430 DAEEYKKKQEE
+430 DAEEYKKMQEE

-453 QEIAIHKNNIE
+453 QEIAIHKNNIG

-625 TEEENVIRSWNIY
+625 TEEEKVIRSWNIY

>member
-1 MIENINPTDKIIVD
+1 MIENIKPTDKVYVD

-25 SKLQSLRRE
+25 SKLQSLRKE
-34 VADKYKVPLRNV
+34 IATKYGLPLKNV
-46 VINQKPIMIDE
+46 IINPKPIMVDE
-57 DGKPVSL
+57 NGNTVSL
-64 TSDIITSIQDP
+64 TSDIIISIQDP
-75 KFQQNLFKEYVEM
+75 KFQQSLFKEYIEL
-88 KEMKDVDMNMILD
+88 KKIENVDMDMILD

-135 EDNYIDFTK
+135 ENNYIDFTK

-174 GRSEKTPNLA
+174 GKSEKTPNLA
-184 TVFNEFLPE
+184 TVFNEFIPE
-193 ATEMCVEVGLEIE
+193 ATEMSVEVGLEIE
-206 GENYVIKRIV
+206 GDNYVIKRIV
-216 TRPSLKKRTSKSK
+216 TRPALAKRTAKSK
-229 CKQTVEYYK
+229 CKQSVEYYK
-238 VVNNE
+238 VVNNDLE
-243 LEIIE
+243 LIE

-260 IIRDSIGSLEDF
+260 VIRDSIGSLEDF

-283 GDLFAMGQTDQGKL
+283 GDLFSMGQTDQGKL

-309 KEGIAKEL
+309 KESIAKEM
-317 YKKNIEPTLLS
+317 YKKNIEPSLLS
-328 NKYNKATLELEISD
+328 NKYNKATLEDEIKD
-342 MRAVMKDNEEQS
+342 MKTIITDNENNIS
-354 KKAETSLEERNK
+354 KSENEVKEKNEELAK
-366 ELTELN
+366 LN
-372 VKKFQKMSEKKE
+372 NDKIKVLSERKE

-392 DVATVENNIAQINEK
+392 DVVTVENNIALVNQK
-407 LSIER
+407 LGTER
-412 AKFTTQKEEYA
+412 SKFAKEKEEWIA
-423 TIKDATF
+423 IKDVTF
-430 DAEEYKKKQEE
+430 DAQELKDKQQE
-441 KIEIVSKNGGIK
+441 KNEIVGKNGGIK
-453 QEIAIHKNNIE
+453 QEIAIIKNNIV
-464 HIKKLIEEKICPNC
+464 HIKELIGQKVCPNC
-478 GQLVDVSTQNS
+478 GHEVDAKSQNE
-489 VIDAEQAEID
+489 VIANEEKKIED
-499 RLIAQG
+499 LIAKG
-505 VENKKKI
+505 VENKKVI
-512 DEIDAKIE
+512 EEIDKTIAQ
-520 TLEENREKVNKLNRL
+520 LEEKREKAYKVNQL
-535 KLSIT
+535 KLSMT
-540 ALHTKIENYKLQI
+540 ALHTQIENYKLQI

-568 NILHNNKIDNDIRL
+568 NILFNNEIDNKIRLLDENIR
-582 IDESIKTI
+582 TI
-590 TNVKEGFI
+590 TNVKETQI
-598 RSIQSWK
+598 RSIQTWK
-605 DENAR
+605 DENTR
-610 YDKDIKVR
+610 YSKDITAR
-618 EDLIVKL
+618 EELIGKL
-625 TEEENVIRSWNIY
+625 KEEEKIIRSWAIY

-651 LKRALPIINNEVATL
+651 LKRALPIINNEIATL

-673 DVILSIS
+673 DVVLSIS

-692 GVAMSVGRAASG
+692 GVSMGVGRAASG

-773 HNQIIEVVKE
+773 HNQIIEVIKE

-789 TVK
+789 IVK

>member
-34 VADKYKVPLRNV
+34 VADKYNVPLRNV
-46 VINQKPIMIDE
+46 VINPKPIMVDE

-75 KFQQNLFKEYVEM
+75 KFQQNLFKEYIEM
-88 KEMKDVDMNMILD
+88 KEIKDVDMDMILD

-184 TVFNEFLPE
+184 TVFNEFLTE
-193 ATEMCVEVGLEIE
+193 ATEMCVEVGIEIE
-206 GENYVIKRIV
+206 GENYVIKRTV
-216 TRPSLKKRTSKSK
+216 TRPSVKKRTSKSK

-238 VVNNE
+238 VVNDE
-243 LEIIE
+243 LELIE

-309 KEGIAKEL
+309 KEGIAKDL

-328 NKYNKATLELEISD
+328 NKYNKATLESEIND
-342 MRAVMKDNEEQS
+342 MRAVIKDNEEQS
-354 KKAETSLEERNK
+354 KKTETALEERNK

-372 VKKFQKMSEKKE
+372 VKKFQKMSERKE

-407 LSIER
+407 LAIER
-412 AKFTTQKEEYA
+412 AKFTAQKEEYA

-430 DAEEYKKKQEE
+430 DVEEYKKKQEE
-441 KIEIVSKNGGIK
+441 KVEIVAKNGGIK
-453 QEIAIHKNNIE
+453 QEIAILKKNID
-464 HIKKLIEEKICPNC
+464 HIKELIEQKVCPNC
-478 GQLVDVSTQNS
+478 GHEVDAKSQNE
-489 VIDAEQAEID
+489 VISQEQAKID
-499 RLIAQG
+499 ELIAQG
-505 VENKKKI
+505 VENKKKV
-512 DEIDAKIE
+512 DEIDARIA

-535 KLSIT
+535 KLSMT
-540 ALHTKIENYKLQI
+540 ALHTQIENYKLQI

-582 IDESIKTI
+582 IDESVKTV

-610 YDKDIKVR
+610 YEKDIKVR

-625 TEEENVIRSWNIY
+625 TEEEKVIRSWNIY

-651 LKRALPIINNEVATL
+651 LKRALPIINNEIATL

>member
-392 DVATVENNIAQINEK
+392 DVATVENNIVQINEK

-423 TIKDATF
+423 KIKDATF
-430 DAEEYKKKQEE
+430 DAEEYKKMQEE

-453 QEIAIHKNNIE
+453 QEIAIHKNNIG

-625 TEEENVIRSWNIY
+625 TEEEKVIRSWNIY

>member
-423 TIKDATF
+423 TIKDASF

-625 TEEENVIRSWNIY
+625 TEEEKVIRSWNIY

>member
-1 MIENINPTDKIIVD
+1 MIENINPTDKIVVD
-15 VSMYQIDMNP
+15 VSMYQIDMNA

-34 VADKYKVPLRNV
+34 VATKYNVPLRNV
-46 VINQKPIMIDE
+46 YINPKPIMVDE
-57 DGKPVSL
+57 TGKTVSL

-75 KFQQNLFKEYVEM
+75 KFQQNLFKEYIDIKKIEN
-88 KEMKDVDMNMILD
+88 VDMDMILD
-101 IDNRVNAFVDFDSYS
+101 IDNKVNSFVDFDSYS

-184 TVFNEFLPE
+184 SVFNEFIPE

-206 GENYVIKRIV
+206 GGDYVIKRTV
-216 TRPSLKKRTSKSK
+216 TRPAMKKRTAKSK
-229 CKQTVEYYK
+229 CKQTVDYYK
-238 VVNNE
+238 VINNE
-243 LEIIE
+243 LELIE
-248 NCEAEST
+248 NCEAETT

-260 IIRDSIGSLEDF
+260 IIRESIGSLEDF

-283 GDLFAMGQTDQGKL
+283 GDLFTMGQTDQGKL

-309 KEGIAKEL
+309 KENIAKDM
-317 YKKNIEPTLLS
+317 YKKNVEPTLLS
-328 NKYNKATLELEISD
+328 NKYNKATLETEISD
-342 MRAVMKDNEEQS
+342 MKTVIKDND
-354 KKAETSLEERNK
+354 KNITKLEKNVEDKNK
-366 ELTELN
+366 ELSELN
-372 VKKFQKMSEKKE
+372 ESKIKVMSERKE
-384 VKESLIKT
+384 VKETLIKT
-392 DVATVENNIAQINEK
+392 DVKTVENNIELINNK
-407 LSIER
+407 LANER
-412 AKFTTQKEEYA
+412 GKFSKQKEDWLA
-423 TIKDATF
+423 VKDITF
-430 DAEEYKKKQEE
+430 DVEEYKAKQQE
-441 KIEIVSKNGGIK
+441 KIEIASQNGAIK
-453 QEIAIHKNNIE
+453 QEIAIVKQNIQ
-464 HIKKLIEEKICPNC
+464 HINELIEQKVCPNC
-478 GQLVDVSTQNS
+478 GHEVDVKSQNET
-489 VIDAEQAEID
+489 IDTENKKIEK
-499 RLIAQG
+499 LIKSG

-512 DEIDAKIE
+512 DNLDKELII
-520 TLEENREKVNKLNRL
+520 LEENREKVNTSNKL
-535 KLSIT
+535 KLSMT
-540 ALHTKIENYKLQI
+540 ALHTQIENYKLQI
-553 DALNKTK
+553 EALNRTK

-568 NILHNNKIDNDIRL
+568 NIIHNNEIDNKIRL
-582 IDESIKTI
+582 VDDNIRALTAA
-590 TNVKEGFI
+590 KEGDI
-598 RSIQSWK
+598 RSIQSCK
-605 DENAR
+605 DENIR
-610 YDKDIKVR
+610 YGKEIAIR
-618 EDLIVKL
+618 EDLIKKL
-625 TEEENVIRSWNIY
+625 TEEEKIIRSWNIY

-651 LKRALPIINNEVATL
+651 LKRALPIINNEISTL

-673 DVILSIS
+673 EVVLSVS
-680 DDNKVCIDLVHD
+680 EDNKVCIDLVHD
-692 GVAMSVGRAASG
+692 GVSMNVGRAASG

-783 NNISKL
+783 NNISRL
-789 TVK
+789 IVK

>member
-342 MRAVMKDNEEQS
+342 MRAVMKDNEEQC

-392 DVATVENNIAQINEK
+392 DVATVENNIVQINEK

-412 AKFTTQKEEYA
+412 AKFTTQKGEYA

-430 DAEEYKKKQEE
+430 DAEEYKKMQEE

-520 TLEENREKVNKLNRL
+520 TFEENREKVNKLNRL

-625 TEEENVIRSWNIY
+625 TEEEKVIRSWNIY

>member
-34 VADKYKVPLRNV
+34 VADKYNVPLRNV
-46 VINQKPIMIDE
+46 VINPKPIMVDE

-75 KFQQNLFKEYVEM
+75 KFQQNLFKEYIEM
-88 KEMKDVDMNMILD
+88 KEIKDVDMDMILD

-193 ATEMCVEVGLEIE
+193 ATEMCVEVGIEIE
-206 GENYVIKRIV
+206 GENYVIKRTV
-216 TRPSLKKRTSKSK
+216 TRPSVKKRTSKSK

-238 VVNNE
+238 VVNDE
-243 LEIIE
+243 LELIE

-309 KEGIAKEL
+309 KEGIAKDL

-328 NKYNKATLELEISD
+328 NKYNKATLESEIND
-342 MRAVMKDNEEQS
+342 MRAVIKDNEEQT
-354 KKAETSLEERNK
+354 KKTETALEERNK

-372 VKKFQKMSEKKE
+372 VKKFQKMSERKE

-407 LSIER
+407 LAIER
-412 AKFTTQKEEYA
+412 AKFNAQKEEYA
-423 TIKDATF
+423 TIKDVTF
-430 DAEEYKKKQEE
+430 DVEEYKKKQEE
-441 KIEIVSKNGGIK
+441 KVEIVAKNGGIK
-453 QEIAIHKNNIE
+453 QEIAILKKNID
-464 HIKKLIEEKICPNC
+464 HIKELIEQKVCPNC
-478 GQLVDVSTQNS
+478 GHEVDAKSQNE
-489 VIDAEQAEID
+489 VISQEQAKID
-499 RLIAQG
+499 ELIAQG
-505 VENKKKI
+505 VENKKKV
-512 DEIDAKIE
+512 DEIDARIAI
-520 TLEENREKVNKLNRL
+520 LEENREKVNKLNRL
-535 KLSIT
+535 KLSMT
-540 ALHTKIENYKLQI
+540 ALHTQIENYKLQI

-582 IDESIKTI
+582 IDESVKTV

-610 YDKDIKVR
+610 YEKDIKVR

-625 TEEENVIRSWNIY
+625 TEEEKVIRSWNIY